1 MREIDEAIAR
11 DKLGVFHVDVDEP
24 ESEHEEDQE
33 GPHATKKEE
42 TKIDSKNKDTEDNL
56 ETVEDVRLGQ
66 HIHCGIHSFRTD
78 KKGHKTQ
85 NMMKLSMK

>member
-56 ETVEDVRLGQ
+56 ETVEDDMSDLDSTSTVEFTASEL
-66 HIHCGIHSFRTD
+66 T
-78 KKGHKTQ
+78 KKGTRPRT
-85 NMMKLSMK
+85 